1 MTWKGGKPASKPART
16 SSRRDDLDESP
27 EAYFARVGIKAKKHS
42 GDELRVD
49 CPACGENEGCDVNA
63 KTGLWSCLRASC
75 GEKGNLWRFKSLR
88 GDLYALDRRGDSERE
103 PERIKSRLE
112 ADLERGPLPV
122 PTDVEAWTIALRESP
137 AAEEARAYLRRRG
150 FSERTI
156 RFASLGWTPRHPNAA
171 AGVPGVGTGKP
182 ATKGPRRSSSPAAPS
197 PATTST
203 STDERGQNGLISIPY
218 RGGQGEKPHLVKFRS
233 VPPEALDDKGRP
245 VRFTRLRGG
254 RTTLYLPMGP
264 PRKGLGVLLVGGELD
279 ALSVVQALFDG
290 GHDETFDGVPFV
302 VAGVPSGERAWNDEC
317 EKAIEEVE
325 DVVVA
330 LDGDAAGAV
339 ASEKIIGEIGRH
351 RSRRGRWPDDAK
363 DANAALQSGALD
375 VFSVFGLWNT
385 AEAVGVAGVKRP
397 REIEDEVVA
406 FVYGNP
412 PKGVPTG
419 IRALDELTGGLR
431 NAEITLV
438 TGQTGAGKSTLC
450 SQVAEYQALDARGP
464 KRRVLVCPFE
474 LGARDQLLKLV
485 RQHVRRE
492 PFELPEAELR
502 SSIRALSESD
512 RLLLFDWYGPVDEGT
527 FRETLLYA
535 IRRLDVGLVVLDH
548 LHFAIPKDAK
558 DEGLFYSRMD
568 SFVRMLQGV
577 FLHASAHCLLVAQ
590 PGKTGDG
597 KHRDDHIVQLGDVR
611 GPASLTQDLANAW
624 SVYRPRSN
632 DRADGSEKKSTR
644 PEWTEAGVVVLKQRA
659 RFGREG
665 AVELRYQSSTERFSD
680 PRDLPVSPDSSTL
693 PYFD

>member
-1 MTWKGGKPASKPART
+1 MTWSGRKPERT
-16 SSRRDDLDESP
+16 SNRRDALDESP
-27 EAYFARVGIKAKKHS
+27 EAYFSRVGLKAKKHG
-42 GDELRVD
+42 GDELRVE
-49 CPACGENEGCDVNA
+49 CPACRETEGCDVNA

-75 GEKGNLWRFKSLR
+75 GEKGNLWKFKQLR
-88 GDLYALDRRGDSERE
+88 GDLYALRRERGSEE
-103 PERIKSRLE
+103 PERMKSRLE
-112 ADLERGPLPV
+112 ADLERGPMPP
-122 PTDVEAWTIALRESP
+122 PTDVEAWAMALRESP
-137 AAEEARAYLRRRG
+137 DAEEARAYLARRG

-156 RFASLGWTPRHPNAA
+156 RFANLGWIQRHPNARS
-171 AGVPGVGTGKP
+171 VPGVGVGKP
-182 ATKGPRRSSSPAAPS
+182 GPKGPRRSSATKPAAQVEAPL
-197 PATTST
+197 
-203 STDERGQNGLISIPY
+203 ELGRNGLVSIPY
-218 RGGQGEKPHLVKFRS
+218 RASEDAKPHLVKFRS
-233 VPPEALDDKGRP
+233 VPPESLDEKGRP

-290 GHDETFDGVPFV
+290 GCSTSFEDVPFV
-302 VAGVPSGERAWNDEC
+302 VAGVPSGESSWNEAC
-317 EKAIEEVE
+317 ATAIEEIE
-325 DVVVA
+325 DVVIA
-330 LDGDAAGAV
+330 LDGDAAGAIS
-339 ASEKIIGEIGRH
+339 AEKIVGDIGRH
-351 RSRRGRWPDDAK
+351 RCRKARWPEDAK
-363 DANAALQSGALD
+363 DANKALQDGHLD
-375 VFSVFGLWNT
+375 LFAVMGMWSS

-406 FVYGNP
+406 FVYGNA
-412 PKGVPTG
+412 PKGVSCG
-419 IRALDELTGGLR
+419 IEAIDALTGGLR
-431 NAEITLV
+431 NSEITLV

-450 SQVAEYQALDARGP
+450 SQIAEFQALDPRGP
-464 KRRVLVCPFE
+464 RRRVLVCPFE

-485 RQHVRRE
+485 RQHYRKE
-492 PFELPEAELR
+492 PFDLPETDLR
-502 SSIRALSESD
+502 HCIRGVSESG
-512 RLLLFDWYGPVDEGT
+512 RLLLFDWYGPVDETT

-535 IRRLDVGLVVLDH
+535 LRRLDVGLVVLDH
-548 LHFAIPKDAK
+548 LHYAIPKDVK

-632 DRADGSEKKSTR
+632 DRADAKDKAPDYS
-644 PEWTEAGVVVLKQRA
+644 EAGVVILKQRA

-665 AVELRYQSSTERFSD
+665 AVELRYHAGHERFSD
-680 PRDLPVSPDSSTL
+680 PRDLDFVPRVGLRPFPISTNKGRVSG
-693 PYFD
+693 